1 MIVARATG
9 KGRTVNV
16 LNADKFQEKLQ
27 ARLEELN
34 RLSQISSESRETVA
48 LDQQSVGRLSR
59 MDALQGQAM
68 ALATEERREQ
78 ERTRIEAA
86 LRRIESGEYGFCLKC
101 DEEIDIRRLEL
112 DPATPFCLACASGTT

>member
-1 MIVARATG
+1 M
-9 KGRTVNV
+9 
-16 LNADKFQEKLQ
+16 NAVDEKRLQGKLQ
-27 ARLEELN
+27 ARLEELD

-86 LRRIESGEYGFCLKC
+86 LRRLEYGEYGICQKC
-101 DEEIDIRRLEL
+101 DEEIDIRRLQL
-112 DPATPFCLACASGTT
+112 DPASPFCLSCASGKS

>member
-1 MIVARATG
+1 MNAVDG
-9 KGRTVNV
+9 KRFR
-16 LNADKFQEKLQ
+16 KKLQ

-78 ERTRIEAA
+78 ERIRIEAA
-86 LRRIESGEYGFCLKC
+86 LRRIEADEYGRCLKC

-112 DPATPFCLACASGTT
+112 DPATPFCLSCASGAS